1 MTSRPYRLS
10 RENYLTQ
17 PSRKKIPSHCCLST
31 TCHFDQHSPVAS
43 RPKGEIFGV
52 RAPTKTK
59 DFCVKHHRPAFAAC
73 RFQVERL
80 PKVKVFDFF
89 CGCGGT
95 SLGLARAEMK
105 PVFALDKDPEAIAT
119 FRRNLLRER
128 HDVRV
133 VAKAIEEFSP
143 KKIQRLVATARR
155 GGSVILFAACAPC
168 QPFTKQNTIH
178 SGKDDP
184 RFSLLEDIR
193 EFISAH
199 KPDYLFI
206 ENVPGLSKQ
215 RGNGPLG
222 KLEKC
227 LRENGYPT
235 PASGIIV
242 AQDYGVPQR
251 RRRFVMIASRLGEI
265 DIPKPTHDGS
275 EERPYRTVRDC
286 IGDLEKYPPLKAGQ
300 THTGIPNHQAARLS
314 ERNLR
319 RLWYTPDEGTRR
331 SWPEYLQ
338 LPCYKKEYTGH
349 TDVYGRMRWDAPATG
364 LTTRC
369 ISLSNGRF
377 GHPTQ
382 DRAISVREAAA
393 LQTFPDDFV
402 FSGSLNAQARQIG
415 NAVPPLLAEIFGGT
429 SQNITGAY
437 RERARNEE
445 QTL

>member
-1 MTSRPYRLS
+1 MHIILVVSVANSNSQRPRS
-10 RENYLTQ
+10 EVEM
-17 PSRKKIPSHCCLST
+17 IPKSL
-31 TCHFDQHSPVAS
+31 VY
-43 RPKGEIFGV
+43 PKSGI
-52 RAPTKTK
+52 
-59 DFCVKHHRPAFAAC
+59 
-73 RFQVERL
+73 
-80 PKVKVFDFF
+80 KVFDFF
-89 CGCGGT
+89 SGCGGL

-143 KKIQRLVATARR
+143 KKLRRQMENARR
-155 GGSVILFAACAPC
+155 GGSAVLLAACAPC

-227 LRENGYPT
+227 LRENGYHK
-235 PASGIIV
+235 PASGIIA
-242 AQDYGVPQR
+242 AQDYGIPQR
-251 RRRFVMIASRLGEI
+251 RRRFVLVASHLGAIEL
-265 DIPKPTHDGS
+265 PKPTHGPGREYPS
-275 EERPYRTVRDC
+275 YETVRDT
-286 IGDLEKYPPLKAGQ
+286 IGDMEKYPPLDAGE
-300 THTGIPNHQAARLS
+300 THPEIPNHRAARLS
-314 ERNLR
+314 GRNLARLRNTPEGEMR
-319 RLWYTPDEGTRR
+319 RDF
-331 SWPEYLQ
+331 WPEELQ
-338 LPCYKKEYTGH
+338 LPCYSKYGGH

-377 GHPTQ
+377 GHPKQ